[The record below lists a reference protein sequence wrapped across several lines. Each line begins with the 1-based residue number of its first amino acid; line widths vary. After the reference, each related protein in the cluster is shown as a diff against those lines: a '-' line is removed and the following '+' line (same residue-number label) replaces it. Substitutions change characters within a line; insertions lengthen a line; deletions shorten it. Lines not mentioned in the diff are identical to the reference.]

1 MPASLPSGVRLRGS
15 TYQLRIGVPDDIRH
29 LWPRRADGSLAIDA
43 YRASLKTSSRNE
55 AAARAHAII
64 ADYHRQFESLRE
76 SARAPTPNPVTDAL
90 VEHIAAMYERDLL
103 HADEAVRANPNAL
116 ALMVRSTAPRGFLT
130 GRAHVPPATSEGPIW
145 GSVGDYLDPVQHTHV
160 SDIHRALLRALKAD
174 YAIGRLEQARD
185 AAERVCDAL
194 AIRVDWDQPTG
205 RRGLLR
211 ILRAMIRTAQAMVD
225 RDQGE
230 PIETPAAPKITVV
243 PVLSSEATGVKE
255 VHALSDVIPSWI
267 NRNSPK
273 QDAISRTK
281 RAVAL
286 FEQVT
291 RGIPLTELRKA
302 HGAAFVAWLL
312 SPDREFGRK
321 TAGNIAAAVTAV
333 MNVAVKDDL
342 IERNPMDLGFD
353 KTIGAE
359 RREPWT
365 DEELK
370 LMLSSPLFS
379 DQMATVPRW
388 ANVDP
393 EDGRAL
399 LMILLHT
406 GARLGEVGQLR
417 CEDFATRSG
426 LHCVR
431 FTAEAG
437 TLKTAESERTVPLP
451 SHLVDDLWFAGWLK
465 GVQVR
470 TGLALP
476 SLNGRVKG
484 VSDVGARWFA
494 QFREATG
501 LPAGKLKGS
510 HRFRHW
516 IRTAL
521 NESGCTT
528 ETADAITGHAASG
541 SSGRRVYTATASLPT
556 MFQALNAVAW
566 PEQK

>member
-1 MPASLPSGVRLRGS
+1 M
-15 TYQLRIGVPDDIRH
+15 
-29 LWPRRADGSLAIDA
+29 
-43 YRASLKTSSRNE
+43 
-55 AAARAHAII
+55 
-64 ADYHRQFESLRE
+64 
-76 SARAPTPNPVTDAL
+76 
-90 VEHIAAMYERDLL
+90 
-103 HADEAVRANPNAL
+103 
-116 ALMVRSTAPRGFLT
+116 
-130 GRAHVPPATSEGPIW
+130 
-145 GSVGDYLDPVQHTHV
+145 QHTHV

-185 AAERVCDAL
+185 AAERACDAL

-211 ILRAMIRTAQAMVD
+211 ILRAMIRTVQAMVD

-230 PIETPAAPKITVV
+230 PIETPEPAAPPV
-243 PVLSSEATGVKE
+243 PPQAVTKPLK
-255 VHALSDVIPSWI
+255 LSDVIPSWI
-267 NRNSPK
+267 SRNAPK
-273 QDAISRTK
+273 QDAIKRTR

-291 RGIPLTELRKA
+291 QGIPLGEVSKA
-302 HGAAFVAWLL
+302 SGAAFVAWLL
-312 SPDREFGRK
+312 DPSQKFGRK

-333 MNVAVKDDL
+333 MNVAVRDDL
-342 IERNPMDLGFD
+342 IDRNPMDLGFD
-353 KTIGAE
+353 KTIGSE

-365 DEELK
+365 DQEFK

-379 DQMATVPRW
+379 DQVATVPRW

-399 LMILLHT
+399 LSIQLHT

-417 CEDFATRSG
+417 CEDFVTRSG
-426 LHCVR
+426 LLCIR

-451 SHLVDDLWFAGWLK
+451 SHLVDDPWFAGWLK
-465 GVQVR
+465 GVQAR

-484 VSDVGARWFA
+484 VTDVGGRWFA
-494 QFREATG
+494 KFREVTG
-501 LPAGKLKGS
+501 LPQGKLNGT

-516 IRTAL
+516 LRTSLAEAGV
-521 NESGCTT
+521 NT
-528 ETADAITGHAASG
+528 ETADAITGHAATG
-541 SSGRRVYTATASLPT
+541 SSGRRVYTATASLPS
-556 MFQALNAVAW
+556 MKAALDAVMW
-566 PEQK
+566 P